1 MRLRR
6 RANPCSAGEAR
17 ARRLVV
23 NEMPIHV
30 ISSLPEGLSEQV
42 REQLRRLLMHLEELP
57 KIALAPGAWQPPVD
71 LCEMSDAIVIRIEL
85 PGVRREDL
93 RVSILDNALKIE
105 GRKQRL
111 TPGRTEGEKPLR
123 FVCLERSYG
132 SFARTIALK
141 WPVEVENISA
151 DLTDGVLHIRLPKT
165 KSCGRE
171 VFIPINA

>member
-1 MRLRR
+1 
-6 RANPCSAGEAR
+6 
-17 ARRLVV
+17 
-23 NEMPIHV
+23 MPIHV

-57 KIALAPGAWQPPVD
+57 TVGLAPGAWMPPVD

-85 PGVRREDL
+85 PGVRQEDL

-105 GRKQRL
+105 GRKQRV
-111 TPGRTEGEKPLR
+111 TPSGAEAEKPLR

-132 SFARTIALK
+132 NFARTIALK
-141 WPVEVENISA
+141 WPVEVEKISA
-151 DLTDGVLHIRLPKT
+151 DLADGVLQIRLPKT

-171 VFIPINA
+171 VLIPINA

>member
-1 MRLRR
+1 
-6 RANPCSAGEAR
+6 
-17 ARRLVV
+17 
-23 NEMPIHV
+23 MPIHV
-30 ISSLPEGLSEQV
+30 ISALPEGLSEQV

-57 KIALAPGAWQPPVD
+57 TVGLAPGAWTPPVD

-85 PGVRREDL
+85 PGVRQEDL

-105 GRKQRL
+105 GRKQRVA
-111 TPGRTEGEKPLR
+111 PSGAEAEKPLR

-141 WPVEVENISA
+141 WPVEVEKISA
-151 DLTDGVLHIRLPKT
+151 DLVDGVLQIRLPKT

-171 VFIPINA
+171 VLIPINA